1 MPKECANCGDECI
14 KTKGKYRKLCPSCNA
29 EKATQTRHVEQCELD
44 ECIVCGD
51 RLQEYREVIRPLYLQ
66 VQLEKT
72 FTTKNMNVT
81 GYND

>member
-14 KTKGKYRKLCPSCNA
+14 KSKGKYQELCPECNTEEA
-29 EKATQTRHVEQCELD
+29 ADTRHVEQCELD
-44 ECIVCGD
+44 ECIVCDD

-66 VQLEKT
+66 VQLEKM

-81 GYND
+81 GYDD